1 MELDEIKKLNI
12 YEKLQLITNEVGS
25 VSKNLEVGYGKNKY
39 NAVGEADVLKAVK
52 EKETQY
58 RVYSYPI
65 SREIIE
71 TKDYT
76 TTTSNGDEVKE
87 KLQLFM
93 RIKVVYRFVNID
105 NSTEFIEITSY
116 GDGVDSQDK
125 CPGKAMTYA
134 DKYALMKAYKI
145 ITGDDPDQNLSN
157 QMKKAVKVSEKL
169 QNELKELGGTLEAV
183 AGAYKCTIY
192 DLTDEAV
199 AQILEAKK
207 KQILKEKQTDVEV

>member
-12 YEKLQLITNEVGS
+12 YEKLQLITNEVGV
-25 VSKNLEVGYGKNKY
+25 VSKNLEVGYGKSKY

-65 SREIIE
+65 SREIVE
-71 TKDYT
+71 TNNYT
-76 TTTSNGDEVKE
+76 TTSSNGDEVKE

-93 RIKVVYRFVNID
+93 RLKVVYRFINID
-105 NSTEFIEITSY
+105 KPTEFIEITSY
-116 GDGVDSQDK
+116 GDGIDSQDK

-145 ITGDDPDQNLSN
+145 ITGEDPDQNASEPMN
-157 QMKKAVKVSEKL
+157 KTIKVSEKL
-169 QNELKELGGTLEAV
+169 QEELKELGGTLELIAK
-183 AGAYKCTIY
+183 AYKCSVYEISRKS
-192 DLTDEAV
+192 L
-199 AQILEAKK
+199 
-207 KQILKEKQTDVEV
+207 